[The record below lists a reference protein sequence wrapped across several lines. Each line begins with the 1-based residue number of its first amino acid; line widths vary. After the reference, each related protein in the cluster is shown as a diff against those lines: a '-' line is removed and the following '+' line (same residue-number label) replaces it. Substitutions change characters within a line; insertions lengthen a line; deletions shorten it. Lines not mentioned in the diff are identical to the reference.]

1 MLSLFPEMDT
11 RIIIL
16 RPNPIESKRL
26 ECRLESTSV
35 FADRYSWGALM
46 TGQVM
51 FNGEGNIWNSDLRAS
66 LNRFDKALC
75 VVDSMGKA
83 VLCDEAFFEMTGFG
97 PEELIGRN
105 FHDFFDQRRSDG
117 ARYPLEGCTLQKGG
131 IPDHIEHHFLLGKDG
146 RQFKVEGLTL
156 SVDDSRFPGICIF
169 ALREF
174 SEAIKT
180 DQSDPENAEPLRDV
194 QKSDDQ
200 SFYIIEPCASRF
212 AYVSPAFEYLTG
224 RRCQEESCKPY
235 LWFDLVVDEDRSRA
249 ESDYRRLLTGTTIK
263 TEYRIQSADGSLRWV
278 TNNAVPLLNH
288 EGIVHAIVGLAKDTT
303 ETDCTEV
310 IRRREEGRFRRLL
323 TNLPDIGWTADQ
335 NGRTVYISPNIEA
348 VLGFSAHEIYAG
360 GRNLLRER
368 VHPDD
373 FARVRRS
380 FRALFESQTEFD
392 EEFRIRKKSGEWI
405 WIHDRAIRTHEED
418 GVLYADGTLSD
429 ITRRKR
435 AEIEL
440 QSKTALLEAQI
451 NSTIDGILVVD
462 SQGQRILQN
471 QRFLEMFQV
480 PVELLSDTDD
490 RIMLNHVTGFILDP
504 IGFLAKIA
512 HLNGHPMETSRD
524 EIELTNGTILDR
536 YSSPVIA
543 SDGKYYGRIWTFR
556 DITQRK
562 RNEDTLSQLS
572 LAVEQSPVS
581 VIITD
586 PKGNISYVNRK
597 FTECTGYALDEVINK
612 NPRILNSGYSTRDS
626 YKALWSTITK
636 GEVWRG
642 EFRNRKKSGELYW
655 EAATITPIVNSNGA
669 ITHFVAMKEDISE
682 RRTLEAQLR
691 QAQKLEAIGQ
701 LAAGIAHEINTPTQ
715 FVTDNLVFLRDSWT
729 AASQLIAKYRESIQ
743 NCEGIIPSQIIETL
757 QKAEQESDLAFIIS
771 EVPCAIDQGLDGA
784 KRVASI
790 VHAMKEFSHP
800 DSADKT
806 QIDLNKAIESTI
818 TVARNEWKY
827 VAEVVT
833 KFDDTLPPIVCYP
846 GEVNQVI
853 LNLIVNAAHSIKGK
867 YEDGTKGKITI
878 CTLAREEFVEISI
891 SDTGTGIPEAIQ
903 TRIFEPFFT
912 TKEVGKGT
920 GQGLALAHSVIVRK
934 HHGRIWFDTEMGR
947 GTSFFIELPFDLS
960 SLQEEN

>member
-1 MLSLFPEMDT
+1 M
-11 RIIIL
+11 
-16 RPNPIESKRL
+16 
-26 ECRLESTSV
+26 ESTSV
-35 FADRYSWGALM
+35 FADRLCWGAMMPGEVL
-46 TGQVM
+46 
-51 FNGEGNIWNSDLRAS
+51 FNQEGKIWNSDLLAF
-66 LNRFDKALC
+66 LDRFDNALC

-83 VLCDEAFFEMTGFG
+83 ILCDEAFFEMTGFT
-97 PEELIGRN
+97 PEGLIGQN
-105 FHDFFDQRRSDG
+105 FRGVFDQRQPDE
-117 ARYPLEGCTLQKGG
+117 ARHPVEKCFLRKDG
-131 IPDHIEHHFLLGKDG
+131 IPDYIEHDSLCGKNG
-146 RQFKVEGLTL
+146 RRFGVEGLT
-156 SVDDSRFPGICIF
+156 VPMDDQRTPALRVF
-169 ALREF
+169 ALRDF
-174 SEAIKT
+174 ADSINA
-180 DQSDPENAEPLRDV
+180 DQSDSEDAEPHRNV
-194 QKSDDQ
+194 RKTDDQ
-200 SFYIIEPCASRF
+200 VFYIIEPGASRF
-212 AYVSPAFEYLTG
+212 AYVGPAYESLTG
-224 RRCQEESCKPY
+224 RKCQEASSKQC
-235 LWFDLVVDEDRSRA
+235 LWFDLVVEEDCPRA
-249 ESDYRRLLTGTTIK
+249 ESDYRRLLAGMTIK
-263 TEYRIQSADGSLRWV
+263 TEHRIQRADGSIRWV
-278 TNNAVPLLNH
+278 MNNAVPLLNR
-288 EGIVHAIVGLAKDTT
+288 EGIAHAFIGLAKDTT
-303 ETDCTEV
+303 ETGHTEV
-310 IRRREEGRFRRLL
+310 LRRREEGRFRRLL
-323 TNLPDIGWTADQ
+323 ANLPDIGWTADQ

-348 VLGFSAHEIYAG
+348 VIGFTAQEIYAG
-360 GRNLLRER
+360 GRDLLRGR

-373 FARVRRS
+373 LDRVRHS
-380 FRALFESQTEFD
+380 FRALFGSQTAFD
-392 EEFRIRKKSGEWI
+392 EEFRIRNKRGEWI
-405 WIHDRAIRTHEED
+405 WIHDRAVRTYEED
-418 GVLYADGTLSD
+418 GILYADGTLSD
-429 ITRRKR
+429 ITRRKS

-462 SQGQRILQN
+462 AQGQRILQN
-471 QRFLEMFQV
+471 QRFLDMFQI
-480 PVELLSDTDD
+480 PMELLDDTDD
-490 RIMLNHVTGFILDP
+490 RIMLNYVTGLILDP
-504 IGFLAKIA
+504 SRFLAKIA
-512 HLNGHPMETSRD
+512 HLNRHPMETSRD
-524 EIELTNGTILDR
+524 EIELKNGTILDR
-536 YSSPVIA
+536 YSSPVVA

-581 VIITD
+581 VLITD

-612 NPRILNSGYSTRDS
+612 NPRILNSGYSTKDR
-626 YKALWSTITK
+626 YKALWSTITNGK
-636 GEVWRG
+636 VWRG
-642 EFRNRKKSGELYW
+642 DFRNKKKNGELYW

-682 RRTLEAQLR
+682 RRMMEAQLR

-743 NCEGIIPSQIIETL
+743 DCEGIISSQIIATL
-757 QKAEQESDLAFIIS
+757 QEAEQEKDLAFISS
-771 EVPCAIDQGLDGA
+771 EVPRAIEQGLDGA

-790 VHAMKEFSHP
+790 VRAMKEFSHP

-806 QIDLNKAIESTI
+806 QIDLNKSIESTI

-827 VAEVVT
+827 VAEIVT
-833 KFDDTLPPIVCYP
+833 KFDETLPLIVCYP

-878 CTLAREEFVEISI
+878 CTLARGEFVEISI

-947 GTSFFIELPFDLS
+947 GTSFFIELPLDLS
-960 SLQEEN
+960 SLKEES